1 MYIKGM
7 YPYIILAILIGIVL
21 FVYKTIRAEG
31 FKNQSEEPI
40 AKSSIQKVIE
50 YFNRFIE
57 QHENTNHS
65 TIRQYINNLKVHM
78 KRLVDI
84 VNSTPGDSSTIITSI
99 TTQDLYEMH
108 VIADMITKI

>member
-1 MYIKGM
+1 
-7 YPYIILAILIGIVL
+7 
-21 FVYKTIRAEG
+21 
-31 FKNQSEEPI
+31 
-40 AKSSIQKVIE
+40 
-50 YFNRFIE
+50 
-57 QHENTNHS
+57 
-65 TIRQYINNLKVHM
+65 LKVHM